1 MGLRTKFNLL
11 LAFVALVGL
20 ALFFV
25 VSTPILEGVARE
37 EVLQS
42 SRIMMESAA
51 GARKYTSEQIAPL
64 LAPSMDATFHAQ
76 AVSAYAAKKNFEVL
90 HSKFNDYSYREA
102 ALNPTNLEDKATDWE
117 ADIIND
123 FRGDPQKQEIILQRQ
138 SPTGPLL
145 ELARPLVNRQACMSC
160 HSTPAAAPKSMIA
173 LYGPDN
179 GFGWKLNEVVGAQIV
194 SVPMT
199 VPWMRAAKVRD
210 TFLMAYCGIFLLL
223 FVLLNLLL
231 GAVVI
236 GPVDRITKMAEAVSM
251 GDLSAPEFE
260 WKGADQIARLSS
272 SFNRMRRSL
281 QEALRMLN
289 EP

>member
-1 MGLRTKFNLL
+1 VGLRTKFNLL

-20 ALFFV
+20 VLFFAA
-25 VSTPILEGVARE
+25 STPILEGVARE

-51 GARKYTSEQIAPL
+51 GARKYTSEQVAPL
-64 LAPSMDATFHAQ
+64 LAGTMDQTFHAQ

-90 HSKFNDYSYREA
+90 HAKFSDYSYREA

-117 ADIIND
+117 EDIID
-123 FRGDPQKQEIILQRQ
+123 SFRDHPDKQEIVIQRQ
-138 SPTGPLL
+138 APTGTML
-145 ELARPLVNRQACMSC
+145 ELARPLVNRDRCMSC

-173 LYGPDN
+173 LYGAQN
-179 GFGWKLNEVVGAQIV
+179 GFGWKLNEVIGAQIV

-199 VPWMRAAKVRD
+199 VPRAQAGRVRNL
-210 TFLMAYCGIFLLL
+210 FLLTYCGIFALL
-223 FVLLNLLL
+223 FLLLNLLL

-236 GPVDRITKMAEAVSM
+236 GPIDRIAKAAEAVSM
-251 GDLSAPEFE
+251 GESDVPEFE
-260 WKGADQIARLSS
+260 PKGSDQIARLAG

-281 QEALRMLN
+281 QEALRMLS
-289 EP
+289 ES